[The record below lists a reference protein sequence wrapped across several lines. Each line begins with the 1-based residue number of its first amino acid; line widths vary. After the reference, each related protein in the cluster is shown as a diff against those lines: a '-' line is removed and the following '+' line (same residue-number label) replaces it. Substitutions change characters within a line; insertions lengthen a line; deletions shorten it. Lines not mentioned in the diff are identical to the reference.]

1 MWNGQKYRPTPTVA
15 FNDSPN
21 ATSLLQWN
29 AEPVAAG
36 GRAAGAGQKSRV
48 HRGTDVQGRE
58 ACGWLPSERPVN
70 HNAVERRTPAVA
82 FNDSP
87 NASELLHWDV
97 QAPGGPQGGVRVH
110 SKRGTDVRGRAA
122 CGWLPKG
129 QPKDNL
135 VHLQWKQQQ
144 QQQSLAAQRESI
156 AATQRPQRPP
166 PSASAFNDSPNASAL
181 LKWDTRAAASVSE
194 AEHLT
199 HRGTDIRGRKATGW
213 LPSKA
218 DMQERAVAGR
228 ATPAVPATAFND
240 SPNAAGLLRWD
251 TRGPKQTTDP
261 RLLTHRG
268 TDVRSRKACGWI
280 EDAQRPAIYIE
291 PAAPPPP
298 PQQQQRQSQDAWA
311 PSETFGT
318 PSANSVRAAL
328 PPQQQAWPQPSQP
341 GRPPARE
348 QQAWGAA
355 SAPQA
360 EQEQRQWQQQAA
372 PTPAQQQEHQA
383 WSDPP
388 LEPAAQQQQQQQQQ
402 PYIVEA
408 PRATNGVMEHGVPSA
423 PSRYFATTGF
433 NSKGARERVN
443 SAMPAEED
451 LRAHR
456 ALTSGYEPIAAE
468 YGTERGAAFG
478 RTENKAAAAAFQSPA
493 VASILNWQENTLNPP
508 PSEYFVAPH
517 QLPKGRKVREDA
529 QLKESFASFVTDP
542 IYKHNPMA
550 GARLQTKASE
560 DGYRY

>member
-1 MWNGQKYRPTPTVA
+1 MA

-29 AEPVAAG
+29 AQPTAAG
-36 GRAAGAGQKSRV
+36 GSRAAGAGQKSRV

-58 ACGWLPSERPVN
+58 ACGWLPSERPVD
-70 HNAVERRTPAVA
+70 HNAVVRRAPAVA

-87 NASELLHWDV
+87 NASQLLQWDV

-122 CGWLPKG
+122 CGWLPKA

-135 VHLQWKQQQ
+135 VHLQWKQKQQ
-144 QQQSLAAQRESI
+144 QNSLAAQREAI

-218 DMQERAVAGR
+218 ELQERAVTGR
-228 ATPAVPATAFND
+228 AARAVPATAFND

-291 PAAPPPP
+291 PAAPPAPV
-298 PQQQQRQSQDAWA
+298 QQQQQQSQDAWA
-311 PSETFGT
+311 PSETFGA
-318 PSANSVRAAL
+318 PSASSMRAAL
-328 PPQQQAWPQPSQP
+328 PPPQQQAWPQPSQP
-341 GRPPARE
+341 ARPLARE
-348 QQAWGAA
+348 QQAWGV
-355 SAPQA
+355 APAPAEQ

-372 PTPAQQQEHQA
+372 PAQQQPA

-388 LEPAAQQQQQQQQQ
+388 LEPAGAAPTQPHPPPPQQQQQQQQQ

-408 PRATNGVMEHGVPSA
+408 PRATHGVMEHSIPSA

-478 RTENKAAAAAFQSPA
+478 RTENKASAAAFQSPG

-508 PSEYFVAPH
+508 PAEYFVAPH
-517 QLPKGRKVREDA
+517 LLPKGRKVREDA
-529 QLKESFASFVTDP
+529 QLKESFAAFVMDP